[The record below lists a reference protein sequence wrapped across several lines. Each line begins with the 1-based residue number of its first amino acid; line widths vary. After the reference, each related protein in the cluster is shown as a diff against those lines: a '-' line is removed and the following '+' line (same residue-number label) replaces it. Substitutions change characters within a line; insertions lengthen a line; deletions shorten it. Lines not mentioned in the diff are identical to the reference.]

1 MWNHKSAGGFLG
13 FMLIWLTFFAVV
25 GAATTHPP
33 PHSLPVAVGDG
44 VRESAIFLW
53 HCVQAV
59 FTGN

>member
-1 MWNHKSAGGFLG
+1 
-13 FMLIWLTFFAVV
+13 MLIWLTFFAVV